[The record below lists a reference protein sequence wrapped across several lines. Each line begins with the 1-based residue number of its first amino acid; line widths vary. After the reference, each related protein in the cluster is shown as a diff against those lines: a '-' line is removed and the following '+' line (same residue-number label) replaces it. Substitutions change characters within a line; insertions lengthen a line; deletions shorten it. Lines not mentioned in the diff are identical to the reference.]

1 MCLFAEVKIG
11 TVDTQEVFTLMPELK
26 TAQASLEEVNKRY
39 QTEYKSLQDEFNK
52 KLQEYQALSKD
63 ASTPENIKQRREQE
77 LNELGQKIQ
86 TFEQVA
92 NQDIQQQQQKLMA
105 PIYEKIN
112 TAIKAVG
119 DENGYT
125 YILEDS
131 QVIYKNPTA
140 NDVTPLVKAKLN
152 LKDAPARAEAL
163 AAELKETAKQLD
175 ILKAQVAA
183 SKIDGLFEDAAD
195 VDGVRIVS
203 AYLTGTGADTLR
215 DMVDKVRDKAPNAVT
230 VLIGSDGAKTMMAV
244 GVSKNAMARGLKAG
258 ALVKKIAAIAGGKGG
273 GKPDFAMAG
282 LKDETKIDEA
292 LAAVSAIV
300 KKALGE

>member
-1 MCLFAEVKIG
+1 MKKVIIMALILAPLSLFAQQKFGHFDSSVI
-11 TVDTQEVFTLMPELK
+11 VQAMPEYK
-26 TAQASLEEVNKRY
+26 TS
-39 QTEYKSLQDEFNK
+39 QTELQTLSKQYEDELTRMRDELQKKS
-52 KLQEYQALSKD
+52 QEYDKQRDSLPD
-63 ASTPENIKQRREQE
+63 NVKQRREQE

-152 LKDAPARAEAL
+152 LKDAPA
-163 AAELKETAKQLD
+163 TPTTTPAK
-175 ILKAQVAA
+175 K
-183 SKIDGLFEDAAD
+183 
-195 VDGVRIVS
+195 
-203 AYLTGTGADTLR
+203 
-215 DMVDKVRDKAPNAVT
+215 
-230 VLIGSDGAKTMMAV
+230 
-244 GVSKNAMARGLKAG
+244 
-258 ALVKKIAAIAGGKGG
+258 
-273 GKPDFAMAG
+273 
-282 LKDETKIDEA
+282 
-292 LAAVSAIV
+292 
-300 KKALGE
+300 